1 MFRRPPARGPGDA
14 CPRPGVVEDTRVKTS
29 DFDYHLPDDFIAQT
43 PLEPRD
49 SSRLLVLNR
58 ATGEITH
65 QRFWEI
71 GRFLRPS
78 DLLVI
83 NDTRVLPARLRARK
97 PTGGAVEILMLRR
110 VRRLT
115 WEVIVGGKGIV
126 LGTKLDI
133 EGRAGLFAI
142 VMEEL
147 DGPRR
152 VIQFSEPITP
162 LLDAVG
168 EIPLPPYIRK
178 PLADPERYQTV
189 YAKYPGSAAAPTAGL
204 HFTPRLIDS
213 LKSHGVQFANVT
225 LHVGLDTFA
234 PVSEEDVAD
243 HKIHTEYCELPR
255 ETAQVINDTRA
266 RGGRVIA
273 VGTTAVRAL
282 ESAARA
288 SDDSAAALGMTRVLG
303 HGETGGSGR
312 LIQPV
317 IGNTDLFITPGFE
330 FRVVNALITN
340 FHLPRST
347 LLMLVSAFAGRE
359 TILKAYETAKAE
371 RYRFYSFGDA
381 MLIL

>member
-1 MFRRPPARGPGDA
+1 
-14 CPRPGVVEDTRVKTS
+14 VKTS

-97 PTGGAVEILMLRR
+97 PTGGAVEILMLCR

-204 HFTPRLIDS
+204 HFTPRLIAS

-255 ETAQVINDTRA
+255 GTAQEINDTRA

-273 VGTTAVRAL
+273 VGTTSTRVL
-282 ESAARA
+282 ETAA
-288 SDDSAAALGMTRVLG
+288 SDDGRVG
-303 HGETGGSGR
+303 PWRGDTA
-312 LIQPV
+312 
-317 IGNTDLFITPGFE
+317 LFIRPGY
-330 FRVVNALITN
+330 RWKAVGALLTN

-347 LLMLVSAFAGRE
+347 PLLLAAAFCGRAVLMDLYRE
-359 TILKAYETAKAE
+359 AAREG
-371 RYRFYSFGDA
+371 YRFYSYGDA